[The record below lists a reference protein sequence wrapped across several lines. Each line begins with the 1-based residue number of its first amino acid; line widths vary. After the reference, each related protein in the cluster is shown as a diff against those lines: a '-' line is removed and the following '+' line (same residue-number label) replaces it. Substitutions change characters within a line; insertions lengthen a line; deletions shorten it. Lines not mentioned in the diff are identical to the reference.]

1 MFFIFLLKFCVCKN
15 HLLETAYMK
24 VKPDTVMAVC
34 YKTIAH
40 GYRGRYDIYLH
51 RIVFMQHTL
60 FEGKI

>member
-1 MFFIFLLKFCVCKN
+1 
-15 HLLETAYMK
+15 MK

-40 GYRGRYDIYLH
+40 GYHGRYDIYLH

-60 FEGKI
+60 FAGKIEYVCVYIYIYKIQQKYCNN